1 VAEAADTQRRRPGP
15 ETEAIVRFD
24 GVTKSFTTGKGSS
37 TAVTSRLVLP
47 LPVVKDLVTP
57 SKRTIASVSGPG
69 RREDSKGTAVT
80 MDLSQEELEQVLSDY
95 EEDLQK

>member
-1 VAEAADTQRRRPGP
+1 
-15 ETEAIVRFD
+15 
-24 GVTKSFTTGKGSS
+24 
-37 TAVTSRLVLP
+37 LVLP

-69 RREDSKGTAVT
+69 RRRCV
-80 MDLSQEELEQVLSDY
+80 SQEELEQVLSDY